1 MIKRSSIDVICS
13 TSAKSGFICYNGAME
28 QMDWIIV
35 WLGLALMGAI
45 LLSRYRK
52 AGTGFLLG
60 LFLGPVGV
68 LIAAFLRRKHL
79 RQLNLDDKPSPRL
92 VELILPNRNRPK

>member
-1 MIKRSSIDVICS
+1 M
-13 TSAKSGFICYNGAME
+13 
-28 QMDWIIV
+28 
-35 WLGLALMGAI
+35 WLGLALTGAI

-60 LFLGPVGV
+60 LFLSPVGV

-79 RQLNLDDKPSPRL
+79 RQLNLDDTPSPRL